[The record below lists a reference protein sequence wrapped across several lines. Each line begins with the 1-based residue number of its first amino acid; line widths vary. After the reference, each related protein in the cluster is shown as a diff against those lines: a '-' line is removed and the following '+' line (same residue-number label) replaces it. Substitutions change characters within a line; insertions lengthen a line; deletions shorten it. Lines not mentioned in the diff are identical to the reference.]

1 MKDNEINNINQDA
14 RSAWEENANYWDDY
28 MGEGNDFVEVLC
40 WPAILRFLEVK
51 PGAKV
56 LDIACGNG
64 LTSRRLADLG
74 YQVIGFDFSKNM
86 IENAVKRSADYGDRI
101 KYHVLDAS
109 NETSLLALGEQKF
122 DAAICNM
129 ALFDIAQIEPLFKA
143 LSHLLVQDSF
153 FIFSLMH
160 PCFNN
165 PYTKLTAEMDDRSGN
180 VVTEYSVR
188 VFKYLTQGIEYG
200 VALREQPEK
209 QLYFHRPL
217 QVLFNAG
224 FKTGFV
230 IDGLE
235 ERAFPP
241 DHPTGSSNL
250 TWGPNFSDIPP
261 VMVVRMR
268 LLAR

>member
-1 MKDNEINNINQDA
+1 LEA
-14 RSAWEENANYWDDY
+14 R
-28 MGEGNDFVEVLC
+28 
-40 WPAILRFLEVK
+40 
-51 PGAKV
+51 PGTKV

-74 YQVIGFDFSKNM
+74 CEVTGFDFSRNM
-86 IENAVKRSADYGDRI
+86 IENAAKRSADYGDRI
-101 KYHVLDAS
+101 KYHVLDGT
-109 NETSLLALGEQKF
+109 NEASLLALGEQKY

-129 ALFDIAQIEPLFKA
+129 ALFDMAQIEPLFNA
-143 LSHLLVQDSF
+143 LSQLLIQDSYF
-153 FIFSLMH
+153 VFSLMH

-165 PYTKLTAEMDDRSGN
+165 PYIKLTAEMDDRSGK

-217 QVLFNAG
+217 HLLFNAG
-224 FKTGFV
+224 FKSGFV

-235 ERAFPP
+235 ERAFPQ
-241 DHPTGSSNL
+241 DHPKGGSDL
-250 TWGPNFSDIPP
+250 TWGSNFSDIPP

-268 LLAR
+268 CLAS